1 MFLLI
6 PFLTTTF
13 LLKLF
18 FVICLFEWRK
28 IGVDWSE
35 SYIRCNGKTFFKV
48 GERIHGI
55 ERKHVFTWRFF
66 WQPCF
71 SLFLSVSPLSLS
83 PTPIFRYVWYGEKA
97 EVRTFTYVVPVCRV
111 QWMMWRGCCVAM
123 MTSTAS
129 CWLKMTGWRRSM
141 SWLTGW
147 LLRATLM
154 LTSQYSVYLP
164 AVCLSTCLSVCLS
177 FCLPTSLPVWMAG
190 LCIMHVQLFLFF
202 TFVSTLKDQVLKFH
216 SATGEP

>member
-48 GERIHGI
+48 GERIHGM

-66 WQPCF
+66 
-71 SLFLSVSPLSLS
+71 
-83 PTPIFRYVWYGEKA
+83 
-97 EVRTFTYVVPVCRV
+97 
-111 QWMMWRGCCVAM
+111 
-123 MTSTAS
+123 
-129 CWLKMTGWRRSM
+129 
-141 SWLTGW
+141 
-147 LLRATLM
+147 
-154 LTSQYSVYLP
+154 
-164 AVCLSTCLSVCLS
+164 
-177 FCLPTSLPVWMAG
+177 
-190 LCIMHVQLFLFF
+190 
-202 TFVSTLKDQVLKFH
+202 
-216 SATGEP
+216 